1 MFSIGT
7 ELFYA
12 DKSTGKIG
20 TVIVDEVNENQF
32 FFYFNGK
39 KYRGDGRA
47 IGTRLFTN
55 RTAAIRAYNI
65 KEYER
70 SRYERKAFAG

>member
-12 DKSTGKIG
+12 DKRSGKIG
-20 TVIVDEVNENQF
+20 TAIVDEVDGRHY
-32 FFYFNGK
+32 FFYFKGR
-39 KYRGDGRA
+39 KYRGNGSE

-55 RTAAIRAYNI
+55 RTAAVRAFNL
-65 KEYER
+65 R
-70 SRYERKAFAG
+70 